1 MGVRLHR
8 SSPTRRRPRPAGLN
22 ALPPLRS
29 TLRNKLIAFARDST
43 RDRFA
48 IRFAGET
55 VRLALGSEHVK
66 TVRAVDLSDP
76 KNWQLRSRSSKVSP
90 APPRRPAPSGL
101 AGLTQVAI
109 QPDGID
115 SCIQCFVVDLY
126 LDEQH
131 PIVAIRLDRFAP

>member
-1 MGVRLHR
+1 MLRFLADLSVEETARTLGCTPATVKTHR
-8 SSPTRRRPRPAGLN
+8 SRA
-22 ALPPLRS
+22 
-29 TLRNKLIAFARDST
+29 
-43 RDRFA
+43 
-48 IRFAGET
+48 
-55 VRLALGSEHVK
+55 
-66 TVRAVDLSDP
+66 RAVDLSDP

>member
-1 MGVRLHR
+1 MPRFLADLSVEETAPDARLH
-8 SSPTRRRPRPAGLN
+8 SCNGED
-22 ALPPLRS
+22 PPLAS
-29 TLRNKLIAFARDST
+29 
-43 RDRFA
+43 
-48 IRFAGET
+48 
-55 VRLALGSEHVK
+55 
-66 TVRAVDLSDP
+66 
-76 KNWQLRSRSSKVSP
+76 
-90 APPRRPAPSGL
+90 APSGL